1 MFLIGNESE
10 AGSGSVHDGEMQTL
24 MNLDNLT
31 SIDQLAEFL
40 SGTQTV
46 AFSVLSHPAAR
57 YEWVQK
63 TLVRFRYLTLSKRHQ
78 GVVIRVLMKVSGYSR
93 QQITRLIAQYRK
105 TGALKRRQRTVTG
118 FTQKYTP
125 ADIGLLAAMDERHD
139 TPCGPAVKKLCERAL
154 LVFGQTEYERLAS
167 ISVSHLYNL
176 RKSLSYGRLRR
187 HFEKTKP
194 RQIPIGERRKPAPNG
209 QPGYIRIDTV
219 HQGDLDGKKGVYHV
233 NAVDEVTQFEVVCT
247 VEKISEYYLIP
258 ILTQLL
264 EAFPFSVLGFHSDN
278 GSEYINKRVAELLD
292 KLLIEFTKSRSRQS
306 NDNALA
312 ESKNGSV
319 VRKIF
324 GYSHIPSR
332 FAQRINLFNQQ
343 VLNPYVNYHRPCF
356 FPETH
361 TDAKGRQRKRYRY
374 EAMMTPYDKLK
385 SLPEAERYLKP
396 DLSFA
401 ILDKIAY
408 ALSDNQAADRLQK
421 ARQKLFHTIHE
432 QDLKSG

>member
-1 MFLIGNESE
+1 
-10 AGSGSVHDGEMQTL
+10 

-31 SIDQLAEFL
+31 AIDQLADFL

-57 YEWVQK
+57 YEWVQM
-63 TLVRFRYLTLSKRHQ
+63 TLVRFRYLTLSRGDQ

-93 QQITRLIAQYRK
+93 QQITRLIAQYR
-105 TGALKRRQRTVTG
+105 TTSTVRRRQRTAAG
-118 FTQKYTP
+118 FTRKYTP
-125 ADIGLLAAMDERHD
+125 VDIGRLSAMDERHD
-139 TPCGPAVKKLCERAL
+139 TPCGPAVKKLCERAV
-154 LVFGQTEYERLAS
+154 LVFGQIEYERLAS

-209 QPGYIRIDTV
+209 RPGYIRIDTV

-264 EAFPFSVLGFHSDN
+264 EAFPFSVRGFHSDN

-343 VLNPYVNYHRPCF
+343 ALNPYVNYHRPCF
-356 FPETH
+356 FPETY
-361 TDAKGRQRKRYRY
+361 TDAKGRERKRYRY
-374 EAMMTPYDKLK
+374 ETMMTPYDKLK
-385 SLPEAERYLKP
+385 SLPEAERYLRP

-421 ARQKLFHTIHE
+421 ARQKLFHTIRE
-432 QDLKSG
+432 QNLKSG

>member
-1 MFLIGNESE
+1 
-10 AGSGSVHDGEMQTL
+10 MQTL

-31 SIDQLAEFL
+31 SIDQLADFL

-46 AFSVLSHPAAR
+46 AFSVLSSPAAR

-63 TLVRFRYLTLSKRHQ
+63 TLVRFWYPTLSRADQ
-78 GVVIRVLMKVSGYSR
+78 GVVIRVLVKVSGYSR
-93 QQITRLIAQYRK
+93 QQITRLIAQYR
-105 TGALKRRQRTVTG
+105 TSGAVRRRQRTVAG
-118 FTQKYTP
+118 FTPKYSP

-139 TPCGPAVKKLCERAL
+139 TPSGPAVKKLCERAL
-154 LVFGQTEYERLAS
+154 LVFGQTEYERLAQ

-176 RKSLSYGRLRR
+176 RKSVPYTRKRR
-187 HFEKTKP
+187 HFAKTRP
-194 RQIPIGERRKPAPNG
+194 RQIPIGERRKPVPNG
-209 QPGYIRIDTV
+209 RPGYIRVDTV

-258 ILTQLL
+258 MLEYLL
-264 EAFPFSVLGFHSDN
+264 ETFPFTLRGFHSDN
-278 GSEYINKRVAELLD
+278 GSEYINKRVAELLE
-292 KLLIEFTKSRSRQS
+292 KLFIAFTKSRSRQS

-312 ESKNGSV
+312 ESKNGAV
-319 VRKIF
+319 VRKVF

-332 FAQRINLFNQQ
+332 FAHRIHLFNQE

-356 FPETH
+356 FPETY
-361 TDAKGRQRKRYRY
+361 TDAKGRERKRYRY

-385 SLPEAERYLKP
+385 SLPGAEAYLKP
-396 DLSFA
+396 GLSFA
-401 ILDKIAY
+401 ILDQVAY

-421 ARQKLFHTIHE
+421 ARQKLFHTIRE
-432 QDLKSG
+432 QNLKSG